1 MKSMY
6 SQVFDSKCPLWDK
19 NQKFNLLLLQSKQTY
34 FNDLLKMRGYV
45 FLRDIYEDLGFP
57 ITLKTLFVGWVF
69 YLYNPIGDNFID
81 FGITTKGEEP
91 NIELDFNVDGIITN
105 RFKEES

>member
-57 ITLKTLFVGWVF
+57 ITLKTLFVGWV
-69 YLYNPIGDNFID
+69 YDLENPMKNRTLSWILMLMELLQTDLKRSPN
-81 FGITTKGEEP
+81 KGSFF
-91 NIELDFNVDGIITN
+91 LQ
-105 RFKEES
+105 

>member
-45 FLRDIYEDLGFP
+45 FLRDIYEDLGS
-57 ITLKTLFVGWVF
+57 L
-69 YLYNPIGDNFID
+69 
-81 FGITTKGEEP
+81 
-91 NIELDFNVDGIITN
+91 
-105 RFKEES
+105 